1 MKNIKTFES
10 FSEGEEV
17 NESLGEIVKSILSF
31 PTNVLALLTMQF
43 FGGRTISKVIK
54 ERLLDIY
61 ANIDTLVTTLENI
74 LRKRDITDVER
85 RKVISKLKDLKKVKE
100 KYPTLQI
107 YKQNLSKKAPLL
119 NFKNRD
125 YLRTQIWDYE
135 PRQMSAIQVV
145 AELRKVYDLIERRDV
160 TGEVAAREPIR
171 NQDGHTFQDRLN
183 ALQQQG
189 PFRGLGG
196 NVPEDQNP
204 NDRR

>member
-17 NESLGEIVKSILSF
+17 NESIGGIVKSILSF
-31 PTNVLALLTMQF
+31 PVTILALLTMQF

-61 ANIDTLVTTLENI
+61 ANIDTLITTLENI
-74 LRKRDITDVER
+74 SRKRDITDVER

-107 YKQNLSKKAPLL
+107 YKQEVSKKAPLY

-135 PRQMSAIQVV
+135 PRQMSAMQVV
-145 AELRKVYDLIERRDV
+145 TELTKVYALIERRDV

-171 NQDGHTFQDRLN
+171 TEFQDRLN
-183 ALQQQG
+183 TLLAQ
-189 PFRGLGG
+189 
-196 NVPEDQNP
+196 EQNP
-204 NDRR
+204 NGRR